1 MNLNYK
7 LPVLYLTAPVLYL
20 TALVYFIL
28 QSTYP

>member
-7 LPVLYLTAPVLYL
+7 LPVLYL